1 MTPRISA
8 RIAAIAESATLAV
21 DAKAKAL
28 KAAGRPVI
36 GFGAGEPDFPTPD
49 YIVDAAAAA
58 TKVVAN
64 HRYSPTPGLPDL
76 RDAIVAKTKRD
87 SNYEITADQVLV
99 TNGGKQAVY
108 QAFATIVNPGD
119 EVLLPS
125 PYWTTYPEAIK
136 LAGGKAVEVFADETQ
151 NYLVTVEQL
160 ENARTGNT
168 KALLFCSPSNP
179 TGRVHSVEEIQ
190 ECINWSRA
198 NNSVLISDEC
208 YLEFDQTA
216 HSYSVL
222 SQTGGDNTNILAVH
236 SLSKRS
242 SMAGYRAAFMV
253 GDSALIA
260 KIREIRK
267 HGGMM
272 VPLPVQ
278 KAMTVALSDDKHV
291 AELRARYNSRKD
303 VLRPALE
310 AAGFTIEFSNSGLY
324 LWCTRNEDAWTSVAW
339 LADRGVLATPGSFY
353 GELGARH
360 IRIAMTATDAQ
371 IVDAAARIKG

>member
-1 MTPRISA
+1 MRAQLPDFPWDALAPYGDKARTHPKGIIDLSQGTPVDPTPEFIQQVFRDASNSPSYPVTA
-8 RIAAIAESATLAV
+8 GTPELRAAIKKWATDRLGATGDFDVLPLIGSKELVAWLPTILESSKVLIPEIAYPTYHVGALLAAAQSIPV
-21 DAKAKAL
+21 GIDAKAW
-28 KAAGRPVI
+28 P
-36 GFGAGEPDFPTPD
+36 
-49 YIVDAAAAA
+49 
-58 TKVVAN
+58 
-64 HRYSPTPGLPDL
+64 
-76 RDAIVAKTKRD
+76 
-87 SNYEITADQVLV
+87 TAD
-99 TNGGKQAVY
+99 
-108 QAFATIVNPGD
+108 
-119 EVLLPS
+119 
-125 PYWTTYPEAIK
+125 
-136 LAGGKAVEVFADETQ
+136 LAWL
-151 NYLVTVEQL
+151 N
-160 ENARTGNT
+160 
-168 KALLFCSPSNP
+168 SPSNP
-179 TGRVHSVEEIQ
+179 TGRVHSVDEIKD
-190 ECINWSRA
+190 CINWSRT
-198 NNSVLISDEC
+198 NKSVLISDEC
-208 YLEFDQTA
+208 YLEFDQSA

-291 AELRARYNSRKD
+291 AEQRGRYNARKD

-310 AAGFTIEFSNSGLY
+310 AAGFTVEFSNSGLY
-324 LWCTRNEDAWTSVAW
+324 LWCTRNEDAWSSVAW

-371 IVDAAARIKG
+371 IADAAARIKG

>member
-1 MTPRISA
+1 MRA
-8 RIAAIAESATLAV
+8 QL
-21 DAKAKAL
+21 
-28 KAAGRPVI
+28 
-36 GFGAGEPDFPTPD
+36 PDFPWDALAPYGDKARSHPKGIIDLSQGTP
-49 YIVDAAAAA
+49 VD
-58 TKVVAN
+58 
-64 HRYSPTPGLPDL
+64 PTPEFIQQVF
-76 RDAIVAKTKRD
+76 RDASNSPSYPVTAGTPELRAALKKWATERLGATGDFDVLPLIGSKELVAWLPTFFESAKVLIP
-87 SNYEITADQVLV
+87 EIA
-99 TNGGKQAVY
+99 Y
-108 QAFATIVNPGD
+108 P
-119 EVLLPS
+119 
-125 PYWTTYPEAIK
+125 TYHVGAI
-136 LAGGKAVEVFADETQ
+136 LAGAESIPVAIDAKGWPAADLAWL
-151 NYLVTVEQL
+151 N
-160 ENARTGNT
+160 
-168 KALLFCSPSNP
+168 SPSNP
-179 TGRVHSVEEIQ
+179 TGRVHSVDEIKD
-190 ECINWSRA
+190 CIAWSRA

-208 YLEFDQTA
+208 YLEFDQSA

-291 AELRARYNSRKD
+291 AEQRARYNARKD
-303 VLRPALE
+303 ALRPALE

-339 LADRGVLATPGSFY
+339 LAERGVLATPGSFY

-360 IRIAMTATDAQ
+360 IRIAMTATDIQ
-371 IVDAAARIKG
+371 IADAAARITG

>member
-1 MTPRISA
+1 MRA
-8 RIAAIAESATLAV
+8 QL
-21 DAKAKAL
+21 
-28 KAAGRPVI
+28 
-36 GFGAGEPDFPTPD
+36 PDFPWDALAPYGDKARSHPKGIIDLSQGTP
-49 YIVDAAAAA
+49 VD
-58 TKVVAN
+58 
-64 HRYSPTPGLPDL
+64 STPEFIQQVF
-76 RDAIVAKTKRD
+76 RDASNSPSYPVTAGTPELRAALKKWATERLGATGEFDVLPLIGSKELVAWLPTFLESAKVLIP
-87 SNYEITADQVLV
+87 EIA
-99 TNGGKQAVY
+99 Y
-108 QAFATIVNPGD
+108 P
-119 EVLLPS
+119 
-125 PYWTTYPEAIK
+125 TYHVGAI
-136 LAGGKAVEVFADETQ
+136 LAGAESIPVAIDAKGWPAADLAWL
-151 NYLVTVEQL
+151 N
-160 ENARTGNT
+160 
-168 KALLFCSPSNP
+168 SPSNP
-179 TGRVHSVEEIQ
+179 TGRVHSVDEIK
-190 ECINWSRA
+190 ECIAWSRT

-208 YLEFDQTA
+208 YLEFDQSA

-291 AELRARYNSRKD
+291 AEQRARYNARKD

-339 LADRGVLATPGSFY
+339 LAERGVLATPGSFY
-353 GELGARH
+353 GALGARH

-371 IVDAAARIKG
+371 IADAAARITG

>member
-1 MTPRISA
+1 MRAQLPDFPWDALAPYGDKARSHPQGIIDLSQGTPVDPTPEFIQQVFRDASNSPSYPVTAGTPELRAALKKWAIDRLGATGDFDVLPLIGSKELVAWLPTLLESA
-8 RIAAIAESATLAV
+8 KVLIPEIAYPTYHVGAVLAGAESIPV
-21 DAKAKAL
+21 GIDAKAWP
-28 KAAGRPVI
+28 AA
-36 GFGAGEPDFPTPD
+36 D
-49 YIVDAAAAA
+49 
-58 TKVVAN
+58 VAWLN
-64 HRYSPTPGLPDL
+64 
-76 RDAIVAKTKRD
+76 
-87 SNYEITADQVLV
+87 
-99 TNGGKQAVY
+99 
-108 QAFATIVNPGD
+108 
-119 EVLLPS
+119 
-125 PYWTTYPEAIK
+125 
-136 LAGGKAVEVFADETQ
+136 
-151 NYLVTVEQL
+151 
-160 ENARTGNT
+160 
-168 KALLFCSPSNP
+168 SPSNP

-190 ECINWSRA
+190 DCINWSRA

-242 SMAGYRAAFMV
+242 SLAGYRAAFMI

-291 AELRARYNSRKD
+291 AEQRARYNARKD

-310 AAGFTIEFSNSGLY
+310 AAGFTVEFSNSGLY

-360 IRIAMTATDAQ
+360 IRVAMTATDAQ
-371 IVDAAARIKG
+371 IADAAARIQA